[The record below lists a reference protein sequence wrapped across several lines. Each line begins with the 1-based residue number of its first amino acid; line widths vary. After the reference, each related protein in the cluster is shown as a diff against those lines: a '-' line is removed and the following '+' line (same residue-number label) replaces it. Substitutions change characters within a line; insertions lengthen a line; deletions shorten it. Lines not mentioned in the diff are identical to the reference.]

1 MNKYANQMAND
12 AKDINNTA
20 ANTVNKGFNNVDSK
34 IDEYKNKANDVL
46 DTAEERTFEIAKAVG
61 SYVQQLLSDNSRRV
75 VNAKETTED
84 AIKTHPLTSAAVAFT
99 GGLLVAALLGIGSRK

>member
-20 ANTVNKGFNNVDSK
+20 ANAANSTFKK
-34 IDEYKNKANDVL
+34 IDDKIDQYSGKAANVL
-46 DTAEERTFEIAKAVG
+46 DNAEDQAFKIAEAVAG
-61 SYVQQLLSDNSRRV
+61 YVKQLLTDNSRRV
-75 VNAKETTED
+75 VNAKETAED
-84 AIKTHPLTSAAVAFT
+84 TIKTHPLTSAAVAFT